1 MHTHTHAHTMLTGSD
16 LTVNMDAQVYIHSEL
31 SWTHLHLSLM
41 YLTLSLSQSC
51 LVRLGSCWMIYS
63 RCKRFTQCWSGFLFE
78 VGQPWSGVLQ
88 AQALQPMLELAYLVK
103 LGSHAVMYL
112 RQKHFIHCWSC
123 LLCEVGQ
130 TWSDVLQTQ
139 KLISILKLLI
149 VWAGQPWSDVLQT
162 HDAGVAY
169 LVRLGSH
176 GVMYSR
182 HKCFISM
189 LELPKPW
196 IHSSRNSRVRCG
208 SFSASF
214 SLMDLMKMVLLAGM
228 HSPGHTNKS
237 PKINQQI
244 YTNKICCQVWQIPP
258 PPSSHHHHCVLDTA
272 SHSVNQSMFF
282 VFLQW

>member
-1 MHTHTHAHTMLTGSD
+1 M
-16 LTVNMDAQVYIHSEL
+16 
-31 SWTHLHLSLM
+31 
-41 YLTLSLSQSC
+41 
-51 LVRLGSCWMIYS
+51 
-63 RCKRFTQCWSGFLFE
+63 
-78 VGQPWSGVLQ
+78 GQPW
-88 AQALQPMLELAYLVK
+88 
-103 LGSHAVMYL
+103 
-112 RQKHFIHCWSC
+112 C
-123 LLCEVGQ
+123 
-130 TWSDVLQTQ
+130 
-139 KLISILKLLI
+139 
-149 VWAGQPWSDVLQT
+149 DVLQT

-237 PKINQQI
+237 KKINQQ
-244 YTNKICCQVWQIPP
+244 YTPTKFVAKCGKYTSYPQ
-258 PPSSHHHHCVLDTA
+258 SHHHHCVLDPA
-272 SHSVNQSMFF
+272 SHSVNQSMGCFF
-282 VFLQW
+282 LLFSSVFFFCFLQ